1 MPGWALV
8 IGLTAGVICFY
19 GVRLKFTF
27 GYDDS
32 LDVVGVHGL
41 GGVWG
46 PIATGL
52 FASVGAQG
60 LVAGNVH
67 QLWVQLVSVLAAGI
81 YAFVVTY
88 VIGLVLNKT
97 MGLRV
102 NDEEEFGGLDKEI
115 HGEVGYS
122 I

>member
-1 MPGWALV
+1 
-8 IGLTAGVICFY
+8 
-19 GVRLKFTF
+19 
-27 GYDDS
+27 
-32 LDVVGVHGL
+32 
-41 GGVWG
+41 
-46 PIATGL
+46 
-52 FASVGAQG
+52 VGAQG
-60 LVAGNVH
+60 LVAGNLH
-67 QLWVQLVSVLAAGI
+67 QLWVQLLSVLAAGI

-88 VIGLVLNKT
+88 LIGLILNKT